1 MDLPARFDDE
11 DLRKLAIAADD
22 DEGYRYLQRDD
33 GSWSLIDDEGWE
45 VEFAEPDT
53 DVISAIA
60 AAMRASIDIEP
71 VSVEDTEIR

>member
-11 DLRKLAIAADD
+11 DLRKLAIAAEN

-33 GSWSLIDDEGWE
+33 GSWSLVGGDGWE
-45 VEFAEPDT
+45 VEFAEPDA

-60 AAMRASIDIEP
+60 SAMRAPIDVTPI
-71 VSVEDTEIR
+71 SVVDNEIR